1 MDVRA
6 ILDDKGR
13 SERSGAVETI
23 RPDADL
29 LLAAR
34 LLRAK
39 GVGALVVSPDG
50 VAVDG
55 LISERDI
62 VVALAERPDVVLRR
76 RVSDVMRRDCLIA
89 APGDDLATVMAGM
102 TRRRQRQVPVVADG
116 RLVGVVSVGDV
127 LNHQLDEVTLEMRVL
142 RDVAIARS

>member
-13 SERSGAVETI
+13 SVQTI

-50 VAVDG
+50 IAVDG

-62 VVALAERPDVVLRR
+62 VVALAEQPDVVVRR
-76 RVSDVMRRDCLIA
+76 RVSDVMRRDCIIA
-89 APGDDLATVMAGM
+89 SPSDDVATVMAGM
-102 TRRRQRQVPVVADG
+102 TRRRQRQVPVVDHG

>member
-13 SERSGAVETI
+13 PDRSAEVETI

-39 GVGALVVSPDG
+39 GIGALVVSPDG
-50 VAVDG
+50 VRVDG
-55 LISERDI
+55 LVSERDI
-62 VVALAERPDVVLRR
+62 VVALAEHPELVVRR
-76 RVSDVMRRDCLIA
+76 RVSDVMRHDCLVA
-89 APGDDLATVMAGM
+89 SPGDDLATVMAGM
-102 TRRRQRQVPVVADG
+102 TRRRQRQVPVVDHG
-116 RLVGVVSVGDV
+116 RLVGVISVGDV